1 MSSASPPTW
10 PQRLPFYYG
19 WVVVAVAFVTMGIG
33 VNTRTSF
40 SLLYPAILDE
50 YGWDRGVTAGIFA
63 FGFVASMLVTPFIGM
78 AIERYGPRIVIPVG
92 AAAVACGLALTP
104 LVTTL
109 TGLYLT
115 LGALVVG
122 GSVAVSYIGHS
133 AFLPNWFAARRGLMT
148 ALAFSG
154 VGVGGFVL
162 FPLVQEWIASFG
174 WRYACYGLA
183 ALLVLVVIPLN
194 AVAQRLRPEALGLEV
209 DGGTRGTGDPNAV
222 KSGSPVIDPAFAAID
237 WTYRRILRE
246 PRFWALSFAF
256 FFSLFNH
263 YAVQVHQTKYF
274 IELGYGIERSA
285 WALGITVLLGIPG
298 QIMMGWLSDRIG
310 REWGW
315 ALAMSGYF
323 VCFIIFLM
331 MRETPTLT
339 LLYASIATVGL
350 IGMGTAPLFGT
361 IGAELFG
368 GPGFGRVFGLLG
380 VACSIGAATGAW
392 ALGQIHDTA
401 GSYAPGFALG
411 MVFTVCSA
419 VCVAYAG
426 PGRVRPVA
434 GRLRKLGL

>member
-1 MSSASPPTW
+1 MSSTSVPAW
-10 PQRLPFYYG
+10 PRRLPFYYG

-33 VNTRTSF
+33 VNARTSF

-50 YGWDRGVTAGIFA
+50 FGWDRGVTAGIFA

-78 AIERYGPRIVIPVG
+78 AIERFGPRVVIPVG
-92 AAAVACGLALTP
+92 AVAVACGFALTP
-104 LVTTL
+104 AVTSIE
-109 TGLYLT
+109 GLYVT

-162 FPLVQEWIASFG
+162 FPLVQDWIAAFG
-174 WRYACYGLA
+174 WREACYGLA
-183 ALLVLVVIPLN
+183 LLLVVIVVPLN

-209 DGGTRGTGDPNAV
+209 DGGNRMPADATGRPPP
-222 KSGSPVIDPAFAAID
+222 SPVVDPAWAAID

-246 PRFWALSFAF
+246 PRFWALSLAF

-263 YAVQVHQTKYF
+263 YAVQVHQTKFF
-274 IELGYGIERSA
+274 IELGYGVERSA
-285 WALGITVLLGIPG
+285 WALGMTVLLGIPG
-298 QIMMGWLSDRIG
+298 QLMMGWLSDRIG

-315 ALAMSGYF
+315 AIAMSGYF
-323 VCFIIFLM
+323 VCFILFLLM
-331 MRETPTLT
+331 LETPTT
-339 LLYASIATVGL
+339 WLLYASIATVGL
-350 IGMGTAPLFGT
+350 VGMGTAPLFGT

-380 VACSIGAATGAW
+380 VACSVGAATGAW
-392 ALGQIHDTA
+392 GLGQIHDA
-401 GSYAPGFALG
+401 ADSYAPGFVLG

-419 VCVAYAG
+419 LCVAYAG

-434 GRLRKLGL
+434 GRQPRR